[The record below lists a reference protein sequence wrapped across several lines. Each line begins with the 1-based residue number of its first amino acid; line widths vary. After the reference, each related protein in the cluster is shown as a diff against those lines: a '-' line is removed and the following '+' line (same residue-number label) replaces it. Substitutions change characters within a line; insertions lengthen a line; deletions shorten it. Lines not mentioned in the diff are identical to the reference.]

1 MPIGEN
7 RAEKRGGPER
17 IVVIG
22 NCQAEV
28 VAAALRHPAFGGRF
42 GVSYH
47 FVDLPE
53 AEHERARRELA
64 RCTTVL
70 VQDIRDFEDYRLRAE
85 IPEHARTVRFPC
97 LRFASLWP
105 FDGRNGPD
113 DKTARQDARQPPLF
127 AYVDGLLGRLRH
139 QIPDPARR
147 FEAYRSLAVERVVN
161 VARIHEFEERRLS
174 SLDGEY
180 GCSIG
185 RFILD
190 RFRTERLF
198 RTTGDPGS
206 ALYRMLIQLIVD
218 RLGAELAVPNDFA
231 LDGAESDEVPV
242 HPIVARTLGVTWADE
257 ATTYLF
263 HGGRVRWEDYIRR
276 YIAYFG

>member
-7 RAEKRGGPER
+7 GAEERDGPER

-22 NCQAEV
+22 NCQAEI
-28 VAAALRHPAFGGRF
+28 VATALRHPAFGGRF
-42 GVSYH
+42 ATDYH

-64 RCTTVL
+64 RCSVAL
-70 VQDIRDFEDYRLRAE
+70 VQDISDFEDYKLRAA
-85 IPEHARTVRFPC
+85 IPEQARIVRFPC

-113 DKTARQDARQPPLF
+113 DRQAQRDQRQPLLF
-127 AYVDGLLGRLRH
+127 AHFDGLLGRLRS
-139 QIPDPARR
+139 QIPDPAQR
-147 FEAYRSLAVERVVN
+147 FEAYRALAVDRVVN
-161 VARIHEFEERRLS
+161 IARVHEFEERRWS
-174 SLDGEY
+174 ALDREY
-180 GCSIG
+180 GCAIG
-185 RFILD
+185 QFVLE
-190 RFRTERLF
+190 RFRDERLF
-198 RTTGDPGS
+198 RTTGDPGA
-206 ALYRMLIQLIVD
+206 ALYRMLTQLVID
-218 RLGAELAVPNDFA
+218 RLGAGLAAPDDFMPE
-231 LDGAESDEVPV
+231 DAESDEVPV